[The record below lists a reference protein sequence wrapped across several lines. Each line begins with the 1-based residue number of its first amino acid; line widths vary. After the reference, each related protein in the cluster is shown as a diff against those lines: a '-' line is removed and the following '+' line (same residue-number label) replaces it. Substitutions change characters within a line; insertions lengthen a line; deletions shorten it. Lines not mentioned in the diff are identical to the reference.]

1 MNKYFNSGNI
11 SFVGLNRLTNSIKTL
26 QEKLVVDSCDQASGE
41 TMPLNKISNKV
52 TTRGKG
58 KIGKITEFIEENQ
71 GNNVSDFDS
80 GSDSDSSMD
89 VSEDEANTSD
99 DEFIDVS

>member
-1 MNKYFNSGNI
+1 
-11 SFVGLNRLTNSIKTL
+11 
-26 QEKLVVDSCDQASGE
+26 
-41 TMPLNKISNKV
+41 MPSNKV
-52 TTRGKG
+52 TIRVKG

-80 GSDSDSSMD
+80 GSDSSMD
-89 VSEDEANTSD
+89 VSEDEANTWN

>member
-26 QEKLVVDSCDQASGE
+26 QEKLVVDSCDQVSGE
-41 TMPLNKISNKV
+41 TMPSNKV
-52 TTRGKG
+52 TIRVKG

-80 GSDSDSSMD
+80 GSDSSMD

-99 DEFIDVS
+99 DEFIAVS

>member
-41 TMPLNKISNKV
+41 TMPSNKV

-71 GNNVSDFDS
+71 GNDMSDFDS

-89 VSEDEANTSD
+89 VSENEANTSD